1 MKSISYNPTVA
12 MSILLGAVA
21 SSLNPQ
27 AVVLVSSKDG
37 SNFKK
42 ILEDAGVKPE
52 LKYAVVLLD
61 EYNEK
66 GQMLELGIEAL
77 YHDWPTNYEKKSRLI
92 DVFGNSKITIDEIV
106 AQGKTISEYL
116 KSPSVTGEIQ
126 DNSTEEE
133 EPEFKSTEELL
144 HPVHLEPESKEEPV
158 DFDEFVN
165 TDQLIKLEDNQEKKA
180 EIAAALEQGSNID
193 GMSEAGKTGED
204 SEVVIVNKSDAD
216 IDDVA
221 IPEEKPVA
229 EYSGVAFETNS
240 ENGAEFNSAGIDP
253 YAAEEEQNTSS
264 VETPV
269 EEKPAKKTKK

>member
-204 SEVVIVNKSDAD
+204 SDVVIVNKNDAD

-229 EYSGVAFETNS
+229 EYSGVASETNS
-240 ENGAEFNSAGIDP
+240 ENGAEFNSSGIDP
-253 YAAEEEQNTSS
+253 YATEEEQNTSS

-269 EEKPAKKTKK
+269 EEKPAKKPKK